1 MTAPFTAAVDDCF
14 RHLGRDAV
22 YTADGGE
29 PVTVRVIAKR
39 PDEIVGLGETRIHA
53 GTTLFDVRVSE
64 VAEPRPGDRLVID
77 GETYLVQ
84 GEPVQRYRAADLDI
98 GGLPGMKLTATIVG
112 SLAAEMQAEMRH
124 IAKSV
129 PDGVKAAGDGLKG
142 SLRKQVVAAGL
153 GARLSRTWRGKTYV
167 NKGHN
172 AASLVWSKA
181 PRIIRA
187 FDEGVTIRSKDGFW
201 LAIPTAAAPKSG
213 IGGKRINPSN
223 FPTEHR
229 FGPLRFVYRRGK
241 SSLLV
246 VDGVRVS
253 AQTGRVGRQA
263 KGGGRTKS
271 GRYKQGIATV
281 VMFVLVR
288 QVKLRKRLN
297 VARAVEAW
305 ARRLPVLIRRQVQT
319 TPRR

>member
-1 MTAPFTAAVDDCF
+1 
-14 RHLGRDAV
+14 
-22 YTADGGE
+22 
-29 PVTVRVIAKR
+29 
-39 PDEIVGLGETRIHA
+39 
-53 GTTLFDVRVSE
+53 
-64 VAEPRPGDRLVID
+64 
-77 GETYLVQ
+77 
-84 GEPVQRYRAADLDI
+84 
-98 GGLPGMKLTATIVG
+98 MKLTATIVG

-142 SLRKQVVAAGL
+142 SLRKQVTAAGL
-153 GARLSRTWRGKTYV
+153 GARLSRTWRGRVY
-167 NKGHN
+167 NNQGHN

-223 FPTEHR
+223 FPEHR

-241 SSLLV
+241 PSLLV

-271 GRYKQGIATV
+271 GSYKQGISTV
-281 VMFVLVR
+281 AMFVLVP
-288 QVKLRKRLN
+288 QVKLRKRLDI
-297 VARAVEAW
+297 AGAVRRW
-305 ARRLPVLIRRQVQT
+305 TGRLPDLVAQHMRST
-319 TPRR
+319 TSG